1 MPQIN
6 RIRIVNF
13 SYNHDSRHIVDET
26 FNFHGGQN
34 ALLSLANGGGKSV
47 LVQLFLQAIV
57 PNARIQG
64 RNIASFFSGKKLPSY
79 VMIEWKLD
87 GQGGGY
93 LLTGIGITAAEAGDQ
108 EGSRPRIRYFT
119 FTSKYN
125 AANAYDIAN
134 IPLLERKGAVLDIK
148 PFREAQKI
156 MLEKARKDPYLVGYY
171 PEDEGEAYARS
182 LAEFGIV
189 RDEWRNVITRINNS
203 ENGLEDLFQ
212 KYRSS
217 SQLLDD
223 WIIKMVEDVMYK
235 SRSEKGQLEEML
247 QSLVQEVVENERFIM
262 EKQLFTGFLDRYQE
276 VRTDL
281 LALLK
286 NLEEQKQLESRLAAL
301 HGYLSREI
309 QTQQERQREHEEEI
323 KSAKTEEKNVDL
335 EERSYRYHLRK
346 DEHREAV
353 ERLNAAEESRV
364 EVESRLNRTKRQEKI
379 MQAAGRAA
387 NLRHLMAELS
397 GIEERLALA
406 RGDYNQDERAK
417 GLEYTL
423 KLRYEELLDS
433 LAAEIEQLRG
443 EQNEYEEKLASVRKE
458 LHSLETDKSTLDSE
472 KGTLEERLK
481 TRAEQEQKL
490 QRRLGQQWVRNILGE
505 LDPAE
510 TARVQQAL
518 QDTRDQIINE
528 QQKIEQKKQTLALRQ
543 ADMERE
549 WKDIQAVKVETSRA
563 LSDIERNLKQYLQEE
578 ETVKE
583 ILYRYGFDPALMFDP
598 ERLSSHFTT
607 LVKEL
612 EQKRER
618 SARTRNEIEEALAS
632 VKSGHLHSS
641 LELASALA
649 ELDILFETGESYLRS
664 QAPDI
669 RESLLNQNPLLPY
682 TLIMARIDLNR
693 LEESGISMMSRR
705 ITPLMAYED
714 LNLMVPH
721 QGGIARPNGEI
732 ALHCLYEGRVFDPES
747 LSRLVA
753 EMEAEQEKAI
763 ERYHHYATETKKV
776 LQDNLACQRFRYPVD
791 YRYEMEKGIQECSN
805 RLADL
810 EQQLTALE
818 IEQKAAVK
826 LQEELSRQ
834 EIALTR
840 QLTPAE
846 TALQDFQDFLAR
858 EPDYQKWRER
868 LSQNLK
874 EATEL
879 ATRKLILQQS
889 LEKLQKDMVVGKAQ
903 IKACETR
910 EQEAQHR
917 YLLYRDAQLAEIM
930 EGDVEELEQRLA
942 AIKEE
947 YSREIGE
954 LERRQQDLTAQCR
967 KAQRELNKLGMS
979 EEEYSSTIFDESE
992 LESIQTEISRLELLL
1007 KERLTEEKNA
1017 FGAKTAAANALENA
1031 LEEIKRLNAETP
1043 LPREEIKGDFDNRR
1057 KRLRLRILK
1066 LEALNNDIFKQL
1078 SLYQKTRDN
1087 IERVVDVTTTE
1098 VATDFVPEPD
1108 IADQTVR
1115 WEKALRNLKDK
1126 NQQDVAETRNR
1137 YHSCKLDYREKNLNL
1152 DNIFKG
1158 LDPLWAKAQPTFDD
1172 YYYLYERMSQHG
1184 EKLAELIAVYETQL
1198 ANLERNKQD
1207 MIQQSFEQ
1215 GRRMYDEIQ
1224 LISDHSRVRLAG
1236 RSRPVQMLRIDLALD
1251 NNESARQRVSLY
1263 IEECIAK
1270 VREKIRQEVREDEL
1284 RRTVARLMSSREL
1297 LNVYLG
1303 NAHIPVKVFKIDM
1316 NMQNSRLKDWEDAVR
1331 ENSGG
1336 EKFVVFFSLLSA
1348 LMSYTR
1354 NKSMEALGAD
1364 PDSAT
1369 RVLIMDNPFGPIS
1382 SEHLLEPMFEIAR
1395 RHRTQLIC
1403 LSDLKQNS
1411 ILNCFNLIFMLKVRT
1426 AAIGGNEYLKFEE
1439 FVRDESALE
1448 NDEKLEKAIYRA
1460 SEKQQ
1465 LSLFG

>member
-148 PFREAQKI
+148 PFREARKI

-682 TLIMARIDLNR
+682 TLIMARIDLN
-693 LEESGISMMSRR
+693 
-705 ITPLMAYED
+705 
-714 LNLMVPH
+714 
-721 QGGIARPNGEI
+721 
-732 ALHCLYEGRVFDPES
+732 
-747 LSRLVA
+747 
-753 EMEAEQEKAI
+753 
-763 ERYHHYATETKKV
+763 
-776 LQDNLACQRFRYPVD
+776 
-791 YRYEMEKGIQECSN
+791 
-805 RLADL
+805 
-810 EQQLTALE
+810 
-818 IEQKAAVK
+818 
-826 LQEELSRQ
+826 
-834 EIALTR
+834 
-840 QLTPAE
+840 
-846 TALQDFQDFLAR
+846 
-858 EPDYQKWRER
+858 
-868 LSQNLK
+868 
-874 EATEL
+874 
-879 ATRKLILQQS
+879 
-889 LEKLQKDMVVGKAQ
+889 
-903 IKACETR
+903 
-910 EQEAQHR
+910 
-917 YLLYRDAQLAEIM
+917 
-930 EGDVEELEQRLA
+930 
-942 AIKEE
+942 
-947 YSREIGE
+947 
-954 LERRQQDLTAQCR
+954 
-967 KAQRELNKLGMS
+967 
-979 EEEYSSTIFDESE
+979 
-992 LESIQTEISRLELLL
+992 
-1007 KERLTEEKNA
+1007 
-1017 FGAKTAAANALENA
+1017 
-1031 LEEIKRLNAETP
+1031 
-1043 LPREEIKGDFDNRR
+1043 
-1057 KRLRLRILK
+1057 
-1066 LEALNNDIFKQL
+1066 
-1078 SLYQKTRDN
+1078 
-1087 IERVVDVTTTE
+1087 
-1098 VATDFVPEPD
+1098 
-1108 IADQTVR
+1108 
-1115 WEKALRNLKDK
+1115 
-1126 NQQDVAETRNR
+1126 
-1137 YHSCKLDYREKNLNL
+1137 
-1152 DNIFKG
+1152 
-1158 LDPLWAKAQPTFDD
+1158 
-1172 YYYLYERMSQHG
+1172 
-1184 EKLAELIAVYETQL
+1184 
-1198 ANLERNKQD
+1198 
-1207 MIQQSFEQ
+1207 
-1215 GRRMYDEIQ
+1215 
-1224 LISDHSRVRLAG
+1224 
-1236 RSRPVQMLRIDLALD
+1236 
-1251 NNESARQRVSLY
+1251 
-1263 IEECIAK
+1263 
-1270 VREKIRQEVREDEL
+1270 
-1284 RRTVARLMSSREL
+1284 
-1297 LNVYLG
+1297 
-1303 NAHIPVKVFKIDM
+1303 
-1316 NMQNSRLKDWEDAVR
+1316 
-1331 ENSGG
+1331 
-1336 EKFVVFFSLLSA
+1336 
-1348 LMSYTR
+1348 
-1354 NKSMEALGAD
+1354 
-1364 PDSAT
+1364 
-1369 RVLIMDNPFGPIS
+1369 
-1382 SEHLLEPMFEIAR
+1382 
-1395 RHRTQLIC
+1395 
-1403 LSDLKQNS
+1403 
-1411 ILNCFNLIFMLKVRT
+1411 
-1426 AAIGGNEYLKFEE
+1426 
-1439 FVRDESALE
+1439 
-1448 NDEKLEKAIYRA
+1448 
-1460 SEKQQ
+1460 
-1465 LSLFG
+1465 